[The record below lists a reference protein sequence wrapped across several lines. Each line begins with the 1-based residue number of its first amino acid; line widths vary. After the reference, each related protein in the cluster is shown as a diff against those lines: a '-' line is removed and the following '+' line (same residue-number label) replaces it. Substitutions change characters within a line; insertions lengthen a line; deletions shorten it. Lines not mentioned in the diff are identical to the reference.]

1 MMRRLAFLLAGCCAG
16 APALVC
22 AASPADEF
30 PQWRGPARDG
40 HLSGLTAPAS
50 WPETLAPGWKL
61 RVGAGH
67 SSPVVSGGRVY
78 EFSREAEA
86 EVVRALDLAT
96 GKELW
101 KQSYPVAYE
110 MNPAATGHG

>member
-1 MMRRLAFLLAGCCAG
+1 
-16 APALVC
+16 
-22 AASPADEF
+22 
-30 PQWRGPARDG
+30 
-40 HLSGLTAPAS
+40 
-50 WPETLAPGWKL
+50 
-61 RVGAGH
+61 
-67 SSPVVSGGRVY
+67 VY

-110 MNPAATGHG
+110 MNPAATGHGKGPKSTPVVADGRLFTLGITGVLVRLGCRERPPAVAQDLRDGPSRDGARLRHGGVAGGRRQAA